1 MGRNVERGDSWTVEQ
16 DGAGIRLDKFLSAEA
31 RLGSRGRAT
40 EAIQRGK
47 VFLNDREAAPEDAA
61 VKLVAGD
68 RVRVWVDRPGTS
80 RSGFRPRKAGE
91 LEILYEDEW
100 LLVVNK
106 PAGLLV
112 VPLPQRDGTPT
123 VYDQVQHHLRP
134 RGKRRPLIVHRID
147 RDTSGLVVF
156 AKDAGAQERLKE
168 QFRRR
173 EPERVYQA
181 IVYGHPSPASGT
193 WCDRLLWDRKSL
205 IQKQTHASDPRG
217 KEAISEYRVVE
228 RFEEATLDRSAA
240 GDGEA
245 QPDSAPGAPA
255 RTHARRRAAL
265 HLRARTRSGPIDF
278 PRQAL
283 HAWRLGFRH
292 PDDGRELRFEAAAA
306 GRHGG
311 ADPPAAA
318 LTEVHYHR
326 QRCGRRRSIPFRT
339 SLSPPPSP
347 RSPSSFCS
355 GRWSFAASRATS
367 PAWLTIALTAS
378 HRGRRLRH
386 AAASGAAGGD
396 PGRAVRAL
404 PDRVDRPGRRRL
416 VSDHGADR
424 AVRRHQAVR
433 SLH

>member
-1 MGRNVERGDSWTVEQ
+1 VGRNVERGDSWTVEQ

-181 IVYGHPSPASGT
+181 IVYGHPSPSSGT

-217 KEAISEYRVVE
+217 REAISEYRVVE
-228 RFEEATLDRSAA
+228 RFEAATLIEVRLVTGKRNQIRLQARLR
-240 GDGEA
+240 GHTLVGE
-245 QPDSAPGAPA
+245 QRYIYGPDEI
-255 RTHARRRAAL
+255 RT
-265 HLRARTRSGPIDF
+265 IDF

-292 PDDGRELRFEAAAA
+292 PDDGRELRFEAALP
-306 GRHGG
+306 
-311 ADPPAAA
+311 ADMEA
-318 LTEVHYHR
+318 L
-326 QRCGRRRSIPFRT
+326 I
-339 SLSPPPSP
+339 
-347 RSPSSFCS
+347 
-355 GRWSFAASRATS
+355 
-367 PAWLTIALTAS
+367 
-378 HRGRRLRH
+378 RRLR
-386 AAASGAAGGD
+386 
-396 PGRAVRAL
+396 R
-404 PDRVDRPGRRRL
+404 
-416 VSDHGADR
+416 
-424 AVRRHQAVR
+424 
-433 SLH
+433 